1 MTYWKK
7 SYFYGVFCCASR
19 LLVTRAFS
27 SVRYFLSFVTDI
39 YPTFILEMLSRYPP
53 ENTSAKH
60 FITISGL
67 NLFTLKLCLSTCSL
81 LIWKNNS
88 LQNALDMLIHRH
100 NNFLYRLCFVYEQ
113 SLHQV
118 IEFQL
123 QSHAKSLGVSLLKK
137 SVPKTKLT
145 N

>member
-1 MTYWKK
+1 
-7 SYFYGVFCCASR
+7 
-19 LLVTRAFS
+19 
-27 SVRYFLSFVTDI
+27 
-39 YPTFILEMLSRYPP
+39 MLSRYPP

-137 SVPKTKLT
+137 IRSKNKINQLM
-145 N
+145 